1 MRTRILTW
9 LFAFLLLGMQQEA
22 QLHALAHIGEGLQR
36 PHDQGLQ
43 LPSAE
48 TPCAMCALFAGGAA
62 AIPGEGFA
70 ADETAAGFA
79 APQGATSPVAAS
91 TFTYYLSRAPPSVV

>member
-1 MRTRILTW
+1 MRPRLLAL
-9 LFAFLLLGMQQEA
+9 LFTFLLLGMQQEA
-22 QLHALAHIGEGLQR
+22 QLHALAHIGEELHR

-48 TPCAMCALFAGGAA
+48 TPCAMCALFAGGSA
-62 AIPGEGFA
+62 AIPGDGCA

-79 APQGATSPVAAS
+79 APQGATSPAAAS
-91 TFTYYLSRAPPSVV
+91 TSTHYLSRAPPSVV